1 MLASLALVFA
11 LRTSAEACEIVSIG
25 SGGSGSSHEA
35 LVRNAR
41 VIVRARA
48 ERMMPTPGPQGAFA
62 VSSQVQFRVLAVY
75 KGTWEADTLQFNG
88 SLFAPLAD
96 VPTVGYNLKPLPY
109 PGCYSTTY
117 LAGREYLLLLGAD
130 EGLFSRMGELTPYW
144 APQQPTNMQLNG
156 ESDSWMVWVR
166 EQLKL
171 RK

>member
-1 MLASLALVFA
+1 MLVSLALAFA

-25 SGGSGSSHEA
+25 GGRSHEA

-48 ERMMPTPGPQGAFA
+48 ERAIPTPGPQGAFA
-62 VSSQVQFRVLAVY
+62 LSSQVQFRVLAVF
-75 KGTWEADTLQFNG
+75 KGTWESDTLQFNG

-96 VPTVGYNLKPLPY
+96 VPAVGYNFKPLPY

-144 APQQPTNMQLNG
+144 APQQPTNMQISG